1 MQPKTR
7 KLLDD
12 VEPEALE
19 SAIGSVPAGSWA
31 VGVSGGADSVALLR
45 LLRARSDLSLHVAHL
60 DHQTRGEASTQD
72 AEFVRHL
79 ATTLDI
85 PCTITRRGDIEHS
98 FAEIDSNSS
107 ARYRAARME
116 LFRRVVQEN
125 ELNGV
130 ILAHHADDQAET
142 ILHRLIRGSGP
153 AGLVGMSPTSR
164 IGGIVVLRPLLAVRS
179 ARLREYLADLGQ
191 VWREDAS
198 NASDVYLRNRLRKWI
213 SEEPELHERLL
224 VMGRACRALGEWA
237 RREAPE
243 LEESFAVGA
252 LGELPDVIAMESARR
267 WLVARGAPPGEL
279 SEAVLERLLE
289 MARDAG
295 TAPRAHFPGSLLVR
309 RRRGRIFVDA
319 EDV

>member
-1 MQPKTR
+1 M
-7 KLLDD
+7 
-12 VEPEALE
+12 EPDAMEAALPT
-19 SAIGSVPAGSWA
+19 VPAGPWA
-31 VGVSGGADSVALLR
+31 VGVSGGADSVALLC
-45 LLRARSDLSLHVAHL
+45 LLSARSDLFLHVAHL

-72 AEFVRHL
+72 AAFVEQL
-79 ATTLDI
+79 ASTLGI
-85 PCTITRRGDIEHS
+85 PCTMTRRDDIEHS
-98 FAEIDSNSS
+98 FATFDSNAS

-164 IGGIVVLRPLLAVRS
+164 IGGLVVLRPLLAVRS
-179 ARLREYLADLGQ
+179 ARLREYLADIGQ
-191 VWREDAS
+191 SWREDVS
-198 NASDVYLRNRLRKWI
+198 NSSDQYLRNRLRKWI

-224 VMGRACRALGEWA
+224 EMGRACRALGEWA

-243 LEESFAVGA
+243 LEESFPVGA
-252 LGELPDVIAMESARR
+252 LGDLPDLLAMESARR

-279 SEAVLERLLE
+279 SETVSERLLE